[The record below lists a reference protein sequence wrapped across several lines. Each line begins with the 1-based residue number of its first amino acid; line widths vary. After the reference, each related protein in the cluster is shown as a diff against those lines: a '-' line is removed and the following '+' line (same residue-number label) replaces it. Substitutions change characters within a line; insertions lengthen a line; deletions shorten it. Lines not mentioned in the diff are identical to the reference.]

1 VVVPQ
6 PRVLESRN
14 EALSY
19 SVETVVMNLSPWV
32 EAVLRLLLAVG
43 LGAGI
48 GYQRERAGK
57 AAGMRTLILVGA
69 GAALFTVVSI
79 FGFGAEGVDISRI
92 AAGVVV
98 GVGFIG
104 AGVILRGQ
112 REEEVAGLTTAA
124 TIWVTAGVGLAA
136 GAGMYLVAVIAA
148 AVILGILLLPKIRG

>member
-1 VVVPQ
+1 
-6 PRVLESRN
+6 
-14 EALSY
+14 
-19 SVETVVMNLSPWV
+19 MSPWV
-32 EAVLRLLLAVG
+32 EAILRFLLAVA

-57 AAGMRTLILVGA
+57 AAGLRTHILVGS
-69 GAALFTVVSI
+69 GAALFTLVSI
-79 FGFGAEGVDISRI
+79 YGFGAEGVDISRV

-124 TIWVTAGVGLAA
+124 TIWVTAAIGLAA
-136 GAGMYLVAVIAA
+136 GAGMYLPSVIATAVI
-148 AVILGILLLPKIRG
+148 IGILLLPKIRG